1 MKLSEFMVGAK
12 ELIKDES
19 SWTKDWFARNDSG
32 LAVSSMHED
41 ATCFCSLGAIER
53 FAGCELGGDL
63 VDGASSRTKE
73 AQNLLESVM
82 GGLLVEEY
90 NDTHTH
96 EEVMAKWGEAIEV
109 AKAAE
114 SFQ

>member
-63 VDGASSRTKE
+63 ADGCSSRTKE
-73 AQNLLESVM
+73 AQNLLEEVM
-82 GGLLVEEY
+82 GGLVEHY
-90 NDTHTH
+90 NDSHTH
-96 EEVMAKWGEAIEV
+96 IEVMAKWDEAINLARAEE
-109 AKAAE
+109 AA
-114 SFQ
+114 